1 MPLPPHS
8 HCGVPSMSQIQDLE
22 KYEPDMTVARLFFE
36 RVAELGERTA
46 LRKKDLG
53 LWHDISWAEYGRRA
67 RQTAMGLVALGLEPG
82 QAVAVIGENRPE
94 WLYTDMGTM
103 AAGGITV
110 GIYTTNA
117 AEECGYI
124 LGHSEARVYIVE
136 DEEQLDKALAVR
148 DDCPALQKIV
158 VIDTEGLRKFQDPM
172 VISFDELLELGEKYD
187 KEHPGL
193 FEERLASRGA
203 EDVALLIYT
212 SGTTGPPKGA
222 MLTHDNVIWTC
233 KSLSMAV
240 PVWDTD
246 ELVSF
251 LPLSHIAERMFSVYM
266 PLRFRYTVNFIEST
280 DTVTEN
286 IVEISPTVLFAVP
299 RIWEKYTSAIYIRMK
314 DATWIKRLTFGLALK
329 IGKAYALARLEKD
342 GASAPLSLAFH
353 LAHFAVFKKL
363 KERLGM
369 ERVRVA
375 ISGAAPI
382 SPEVLKFY
390 HAIGVPLRQVYG
402 QTEDTGPTSVH
413 QGDLIEAEN
422 VGPAMPGVEVEIADD
437 GEILVR
443 GRNVFKGYF
452 KNPEATAETLTDG
465 WLHSGDVGVLDER
478 GYLTITDR
486 KKDLIITSG
495 GKNIAPQYI
504 ESKLKFSPFINDAVV
519 IGDGRKYV
527 TALIFIDEDNVVK
540 FAQENKVP
548 FTTFGSLTK
557 AKEVVQLIG
566 EEIESVNKTLAR
578 VEQIKRFS
586 LLPKKL
592 IAEDGEV
599 TPTMKLKRKY
609 INETYADLIEEMY
622 GKKKK

>member
-1 MPLPPHS
+1 
-8 HCGVPSMSQIQDLE
+8 MSQNQDLE
-22 KYEPDMTVARLFFE
+22 SYDPDLTVPRLFFD
-36 RVAELGERTA
+36 RVAELGGRTA

-53 LWHDISWAEYGRRA
+53 LWQDISWAEYGRKA
-67 RQTAMGLVALGLEPG
+67 RQTALGLVALGLEPG
-82 QAVAVIGENRPE
+82 QAVAVIGENSPE

-124 LGHSEARVYIVE
+124 LGHSEARIYIVE

-148 DDCPALQKIV
+148 EDCPSLKKIV
-158 VIDTEGLRKFQDPM
+158 VIDTEGLREYEDPM
-172 VISFDELLELGEKYD
+172 VMNFDELLELGD
-187 KEHPGL
+187 KFDRENPGK
-193 FEERLASRGA
+193 FEERLASRKA

-266 PLRFRYTVNFIEST
+266 PLRFRYMVNFIEST

-299 RIWEKYTSAIYIRMK
+299 RIWEKYSSAIFIRMK
-314 DATWIKRLTFGLALK
+314 DATWFKRLVFGVALK
-329 IGKAYALARLEKD
+329 IGRAYARARLEKE
-342 GASAPLSLAFH
+342 GASAPLRLAFG
-353 LAHFAVFKKL
+353 LAHFAVFNKL
-363 KERLGM
+363 KERLGL

-402 QTEDTGPTSVH
+402 QTEGTGPTSVH
-413 QGDLIEAEN
+413 KGDLIEAEN
-422 VGPAMPGVEVEIADD
+422 VGPALPGVQIEIGDD
-437 GEILVR
+437 GEILVY

-452 KNPEATAETLTDG
+452 KNPEATVETLADG

-504 ESKLKFSPFINDAVV
+504 ENKLKFSPFINDAVV

-527 TALIFIDEDNVVK
+527 SALIFIDEDNVVK

-548 FTTFGSLTK
+548 FTTFGTLTK
-557 AKEVVQLIG
+557 AKEVVQLVAD
-566 EEIESVNKTLAR
+566 EVEQVNKSLAR
-578 VEQIKRFS
+578 VEQVKRFA

-622 GKKKK
+622 GKHK

>member
-1 MPLPPHS
+1 MD
-8 HCGVPSMSQIQDLE
+8 QIQDLE
-22 KYEPDMTVARLFFE
+22 SYDAALTVPRLFFD
-36 RVAELGERTA
+36 RVAELGQRIA

-53 LWHDISWAEYGRRA
+53 LWRDISWEEYGRKA
-67 RQTAMGLVALGLEPG
+67 RQTALGLVALGLEPG
-82 QAVAVIGENRPE
+82 EAVAVIGENSPE
-94 WLYTDMGTM
+94 WLYTDMGAM

-124 LGHSEARVYIVE
+124 LSHSEARVYIVE

-148 DDCPALQKIV
+148 EDCPSLQKIV
-158 VIDTEGLRKFQDPM
+158 VIDTEGLKTFEDPM
-172 VISFDELLELGEKYD
+172 VMSFEELLELGERFD
-187 KEHPGL
+187 KEHPGS
-193 FEERLASRGA
+193 FDERLSSRQA

-222 MLTHDNVIWTC
+222 MLSHDNVIWTC
-233 KSLSMAV
+233 KSLSMSV
-240 PVWDTD
+240 PVRASD

-251 LPLSHIAERMFSVYM
+251 LPLSHIAERMFSVYL

-299 RIWEKYTSAIYIRMK
+299 RIWEKYSSAIFIRMK
-314 DATWIKRLTFGLALK
+314 DATWFKRLSFGLALK
-329 IGKAYALARLEKD
+329 IGKAYARARLEKD
-342 GASAPLSLAFH
+342 GASALLSYAFR
-353 LAHFAVFKKL
+353 LAHFAVFNKL
-363 KERLGM
+363 KERIGM

-382 SPEVLKFY
+382 GPEVLKFY

-413 QGDLIEAEN
+413 KGDLIEAEN
-422 VGPAMPGVEVEIADD
+422 VGPALAGVEVVIAED

-443 GRNVFKGYF
+443 GRNVFKGYY
-452 KNPEATAETLTDG
+452 KNPEATVETLVEG

-504 ESKLKFSPFINDAVV
+504 ENKLKFSSFINDAVV

-527 TALIFIDEDNVVK
+527 SALIFIDEDNVVK
-540 FAQENKVP
+540 FAQETKVP

-557 AKEVVQLIG
+557 AKEVVQLIA
-566 EEIESVNKTLAR
+566 EEVDTVNKTLAR
-578 VEQIKRFS
+578 VEQVKRFS

-609 INETYADLIEEMY
+609 INETYAELIEQMY
-622 GKKKK
+622 GKRK

>member
-1 MPLPPHS
+1 
-8 HCGVPSMSQIQDLE
+8 MSQNQDLD
-22 KYEPDMTVARLFFE
+22 KYEPQMTVARLFFE

-53 LWHDISWAEYGRRA
+53 LWQDISWAEYGRKA

-136 DEEQLDKALAVR
+136 DEEQLDKALAMR

-172 VISFDELLELGEKYD
+172 VISFDELLELGERFD

-233 KSLSMAV
+233 KSLSQAV

-299 RIWEKYTSAIYIRMK
+299 RIWEKYTSAIFIRMK
-314 DATWIKRLTFGLALK
+314 DATWFKRLTFGLALK
-329 IGKAYALARLEKD
+329 IGKAYARARLEKD
-342 GASAPLSLAFH
+342 GASAPLRLAFR
-353 LAHFAVFKKL
+353 LTHFAVFKKL

-413 QGDLIEAEN
+413 QGELIEAEN
-422 VGPAMPGVEVEIADD
+422 VGPAMPGVEVKIADD

-452 KNPEATAETLTDG
+452 KNPEATAETLEGG
-465 WLHSGDVGVLDER
+465 WLHSGDVGVLDPR
-478 GYLTITDR
+478 GYLAITDR

-504 ESKLKFSPFINDAVV
+504 ENKLKFSPFINDAVV

-557 AKEVVQLIG
+557 AKEVVQLIAD
-566 EEIESVNKTLAR
+566 EIDTVNKTLAR

-622 GKKKK
+622 GKAK